1 MIGLMSNSAKY
12 PSMCMARYDTRT
24 RAILERLEVRRW
36 LSAKALKQPGS
47 FDLSDHRL

>member
-1 MIGLMSNSAKY
+1 VHGEVRHAHQG
-12 PSMCMARYDTRT
+12 
-24 RAILERLEVRRW
+24 ILERLEVRRW